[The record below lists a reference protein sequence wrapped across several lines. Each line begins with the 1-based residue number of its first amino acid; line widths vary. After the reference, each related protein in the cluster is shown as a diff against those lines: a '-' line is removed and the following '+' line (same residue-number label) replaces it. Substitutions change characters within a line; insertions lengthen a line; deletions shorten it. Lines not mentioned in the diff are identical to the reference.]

1 MTVHET
7 ERLAVVESKQDRAND
22 DIKEIKDS
30 ISSLSD
36 GQEAILLAISS
47 FKAEASE
54 LYVSK
59 KAVKYLIGLALTV
72 GVFAV
77 QIYDHLFKK

>member
-1 MTVHET
+1 MTKNEL
-7 ERLAVVESKQDRAND
+7 ERLGIVESKQDRAND

-30 ISSLSD
+30 VNSLAD

-59 KAVKYLIGLALTV
+59 KAVKYLIGLALSV

-77 QIYDHLFKK
+77 QIYDHIFKK